1 MDMLKKIGIWLG
13 IIVGIVTVAAFWT
26 NIPTKNDM
34 YRGDDNLQKSIK
46 EVDVNLQ
53 KQIKEVDVNLQ
64 KQIKEVD
71 EDLQESIRRVEEN
84 LQTVEENLQKTII
97 EVEANLRE
105 EMKSRDASI
114 NREMQAIR
122 EEMNKGFNNITAMFE
137 LYLQE
142 SKELR
147 TDVRANTQNHVNH
160 LERHEEIVASERE
173 SKDD

>member
-34 YRGDDNLQKSIK
+34 YRGDDNLQKQIK

-53 KQIKEVDVNLQ
+53 KQIKEVDVNLRKQIKEVDENLQ

-71 EDLQESIRRVEEN
+71 QNLQESITRVE
-84 LQTVEENLQKTII
+84 T
-97 EVEANLRE
+97 NLRE
-105 EMKSRDASI
+105 EMKSRDAAI
-114 NREMQAIR
+114 VREMQAIR
-122 EEMNKGFNNITAMFE
+122 DEMNKGFNNITAMFE

-173 SKDD
+173 SQDD

>member
-34 YRGDDNLQKSIK
+34 YRGDDNLQKQIK

-53 KQIKEVDVNLQ
+53 KQIKEVDVNLRKQIKEVDENLQ

-71 EDLQESIRRVEEN
+71 QNLQESITRVE
-84 LQTVEENLQKTII
+84 T
-97 EVEANLRE
+97 NLRE
-105 EMKSRDASI
+105 EMKSRDAAI
-114 NREMQAIR
+114 VREMQAIR
-122 EEMNKGFNNITAMFE
+122 DEMNKGFNNITAMFE

-160 LERHEEIVASERE
+160 LERHEDIVASERE
-173 SKDD
+173 SQDD

>member
-53 KQIKEVDVNLQ
+53 KQIKEVD
-64 KQIKEVD
+64 
-71 EDLQESIRRVEEN
+71 EDLKESIRSVEEN

-122 EEMNKGFNNITAMFE
+122 DEMNKGFNNITAMFE

-160 LERHEEIVASERE
+160 LERHEDIVASERE
-173 SKDD
+173 SQDD